1 MTVASRQTTRPL
13 LHSCTLATAAAGVI
27 AVLTNSHNAVVD
39 TLLINTVLDMHIDY
53 LEQSNSLR
61 FRGHG

>member
-1 MTVASRQTTRPL
+1 
-13 LHSCTLATAAAGVI
+13 
-27 AVLTNSHNAVVD
+27 
-39 TLLINTVLDMHIDY
+39 LLINTVLDMHIDY